1 MIFRGPPQMRK
12 RIYGNPTAEDK
23 RRAAARILAF
33 YRRKNAE
40 RSARL
45 RRQGDIYRMNM
56 RARNRAERRNASVIV
71 LD

>member
-1 MIFRGPPQMRK
+1 MRK

-45 RRQGDIYRMNM
+45 RRQGAIYRMNM
-56 RARNRAERRNASVIV
+56 RARNRASRGEVIV